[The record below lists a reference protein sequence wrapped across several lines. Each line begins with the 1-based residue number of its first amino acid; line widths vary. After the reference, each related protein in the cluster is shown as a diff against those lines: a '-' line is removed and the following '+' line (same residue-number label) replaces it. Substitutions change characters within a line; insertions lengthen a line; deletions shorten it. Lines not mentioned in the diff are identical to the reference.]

1 MCNSLLPAFKY
12 KKMEAFPLFLIP
24 SRRIVQVALR
34 GMEIKMYL
42 LINYKKPKIDG
53 NNFREHWL
61 SILTPDIQR

>member
-42 LINYKKPKIDG
+42 LIN
-53 NNFREHWL
+53 
-61 SILTPDIQR
+61 